1 MKPTRF
7 GLSFLPDAAPDTR
20 SPKTWFA
27 DALSL
32 ADLADEAGLAYVK
45 MTEHY
50 LHPYGGYCPS
60 PLAFLAAV
68 AARTRRIR
76 LMTGCLLPV
85 FHHPLQLAAETA
97 MVDAISEGRLDI
109 GFARAYLPYEFD
121 AFGIPL
127 DESRERFQATV
138 ETVIRL
144 WTEESVTAQGPGFRF
159 EGATSLPRPVQKP
172 HPPVFVAAVSSPES
186 FGWIGRKGLGLL
198 ITTGNASPSYV
209 AEMANLYRDS
219 FQAPVPAPAEGAP
232 ARRAPEV
239 VVSMPL
245 YVGETAERATAEADY
260 YLKRYYAVWG
270 SATKA
275 WDHVHSRAYYGYTGL
290 SQRLTQMTPERM
302 RQAGNAIVG
311 SPEQVAEQI
320 QRMQEILR
328 ADALIWQIDF
338 GAMPGE
344 LSRNSLIRFVERVL
358 PRL

>member
-1 MKPTRF
+1 M
-7 GLSFLPDAAPDTR
+7 LSE
-20 SPKTWFA
+20 
-27 DALSL
+27 L
-32 ADLADEAGLAYVK
+32 ADQAGLAYVK

-97 MVDAISEGRLDI
+97 MVDAISQGRLDV

-121 AFGIPL
+121 AFGVPL

-138 ETVIRL
+138 ETVLRL
-144 WTEESVTAQGPGFRF
+144 WTEESVTAHGPSFRF
-159 EGATSLPRPVQKP
+159 EAATSLPRPVQKP

-186 FGWIGRKGLGLL
+186 FRWIGQKGMGLL
-198 ITTGNASPSYV
+198 ITTGNASPAHV
-209 AEMANLYRDS
+209 AEMANLYRHA
-219 FQAPVPAPAEGAP
+219 FRPAPGSPRTE
-232 ARRAPEV
+232 PEV
-239 VVSMPL
+239 VVSLPL
-245 YVGETAERATAEADY
+245 YVGETEQRAAAEADY
-260 YLKRYYAVWG
+260 HLRRYYDVWG
-270 SATKA
+270 SAAKA
-275 WDHVHSRAYYGYTGL
+275 WDQVESRAYYGYTGL
-290 SQRLTQMTPERM
+290 ARRLTQMIPERM
-302 RQAGNAIVG
+302 RQASNAIVG
-311 SPEQVAEQI
+311 SPERVAEQI
-320 QRMQEILR
+320 EQMQETLR

-344 LSRNSLIRFVERVL
+344 RSRGSLVRFVEKVL